1 MSDRPVAPPEEERF
15 AVGVRLGDLQ
25 IEFFIDSKSTQSKRW
40 AFFGLL
46 TMIVLLL
53 LAGELQPQLMG
64 YVK

>member
-1 MSDRPVAPPEEERF
+1 MK
-15 AVGVRLGDLQ
+15 